1 VLWTVEA
8 FELSL
13 DVAHPVVA
21 VRITFF
27 SITYNIRSNIE

>member
-1 VLWTVEA
+1 VLWIVEA

-13 DVAHPVVA
+13 DAAHPVVA
-21 VRITFF
+21 IRINFF